1 MTFYTTGVIYFL
13 LIESTRMENSV
24 QGINNSIL
32 TGGNLG
38 EITGLE
44 NLISG
49 SFIKHNYGI
58 SFFNPVCLIHLLN
71 LYYFE
76 LWHDNVISTVRGIA
90 ESY

>member
-1 MTFYTTGVIYFL
+1 MTFYTTGNIYFL

-32 TGGNLG
+32 IGGNLG
-38 EITGLE
+38 EITGLG
-44 NLISG
+44 NLIG
-49 SFIKHNYGI
+49 ESFVKHNYGI

>member
-13 LIESTRMENSV
+13 LIESSRMENSV

-44 NLISG
+44 NLISE
-49 SFIKHNYGI
+49 SFVKHNYGI

-76 LWHDNVISTVRGIA
+76 LWHDSVISTVRGIA

>member
-13 LIESTRMENSV
+13 LIESTRMENSL

-38 EITGLE
+38 EITGLG
-44 NLISG
+44 NLISE
-49 SFIKHNYGI
+49 SFVKHNYGI

-76 LWHDNVISTVRGIA
+76 LYYFDTIA
-90 ESY
+90 

>member
-13 LIESTRMENSV
+13 LIKSTRMENSV

-38 EITGLE
+38 EITGLG
-44 NLISG
+44 NLISE

-76 LWHDNVISTVRGIA
+76 LYYFDTIA
-90 ESY
+90 

>member
-13 LIESTRMENSV
+13 LIESTRMENLV

-38 EITGLE
+38 EITGLG
-44 NLISG
+44 NLISE
-49 SFIKHNYGI
+49 SFVKHNYGI
-58 SFFNPVCLIHLLN
+58 SFFNPVCLIHLLH
-71 LYYFE
+71 LYYFA